1 MLVSLEVPFF
11 RAFSVRAVSTVR
23 GWPLPQILALSISTS
38 VPARR
43 RMPCLLPPL
52 PTRMRFFNTGWATG
66 VAASV
71 SYLLDESETDSQSHI
86 DQDMFILEAKENF
99 GSKGAKEAQEV
110 LGRVNSLFAGGELDE
125 DAKDVFFQAIMSVYM
140 DSKKTAREKYT
151 PKKYRKHKDKE

>member
-1 MLVSLEVPFF
+1 MSSSEHSPEK
-11 RAFSVRAVSTVR
+11 A
-23 GWPLPQILALSISTS
+23 TS
-38 VPARR
+38 EN
-43 RMPCLLPPL
+43 LLKHC
-52 PTRMRFFNTGWATG
+52 NI
-66 VAASV
+66 SV

>member
-1 MLVSLEVPFF
+1 MPHRYGILMWHLEITPPEM
-11 RAFSVRAVSTVR
+11 AQT
-23 GWPLPQILALSISTS
+23 
-38 VPARR
+38 
-43 RMPCLLPPL
+43 LL
-52 PTRMRFFNTGWATG
+52 TRHSGG
-66 VAASV
+66 
-71 SYLLDESETDSQSHI
+71 
-86 DQDMFILEAKENF
+86 NF

>member
-1 MLVSLEVPFF
+1 MIQPLIKTLFGDSDTATDADAMENFLFHKVVCAGSADAQNILNLINRIGSL
-11 RAFSVRAVSTVR
+11 
-23 GWPLPQILALSISTS
+23 
-38 VPARR
+38 
-43 RMPCLLPPL
+43 
-52 PTRMRFFNTGWATG
+52 
-66 VAASV
+66 
-71 SYLLDESETDSQSHI
+71 
-86 DQDMFILEAKENF
+86 MFILEAKENF